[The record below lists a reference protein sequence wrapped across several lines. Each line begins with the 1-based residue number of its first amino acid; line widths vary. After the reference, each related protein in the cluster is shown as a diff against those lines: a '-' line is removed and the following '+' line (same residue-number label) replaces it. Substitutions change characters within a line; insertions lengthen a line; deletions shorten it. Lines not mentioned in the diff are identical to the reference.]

1 MSAAAE
7 MAQAYGH
14 CESVTRTQAANFFYG
29 IRLLPGERRR
39 AMSAVYAFAR
49 RVDDIGDGT
58 LERSEKL
65 TRLDE
70 QARAL
75 EAIVGDGDGAG
86 AGDVDPVLLALADAR
101 RRFALPVDA
110 LSELVEGVRMD
121 VNGVRYESFEDLLG
135 YCRRVAGGIGR
146 LCLAIFGLRAQAH
159 ADPDQ
164 AERLADELGVALQLT
179 NILRDL
185 REDADNGRV
194 YLPAE
199 DLQRF
204 GVLDHALAPDTVEDS
219 PDAAQA
225 LSALARSLE
234 LRPRGGPVGEPRRGA
249 AGRARPLRVRPRGAV
264 VRPRDRAHA
273 GARPAQRR
281 VRAGHGRHLPAAART
296 HRRAPGGDAAPA
308 HIAAS
313 AREGVGRG
321 TSDAWSPWMSSGAR
335 VLVIGGG
342 LAGITA
348 ALDCADAGASVTLLE
363 VRRRLGGAAYSFER
377 DGLLMDNGQ
386 HVFLRCCTAYRGL
399 LARLGSEPLTS
410 LQERL
415 EIPVLS
421 PRRQVALLR
430 RGSLP
435 APAHLARALARY
447 RFLTRRERLGAARAA
462 LALMRLE
469 LRDQSLDAVTFGT
482 WLERHGQRPQALA
495 ALWDL
500 VALPTLNLHAADA
513 SLALA
518 AFVFR
523 TGLLSSADA
532 GDIGFHDAAL
542 GQTIDE
548 PAQKALREAG
558 VEVCLGWRAEQIVA
572 RADGFDV
579 HGHGNADD
587 GLGAEAV
594 VLALPHTRAATLLEP
609 LLGQPAHAL
618 AGLGISP
625 IVNLHVVYDRP
636 VCDWPFAAGV
646 GTPVQYVFDR
656 SRAAGAPPGC
666 QYLAVSLSAA
676 QQEMGMS
683 VQQLRERYVPALREL
698 FPRARQAN
706 VESFVA
712 TREHAATFRGAPGAG
727 ALRIGPQTAVR
738 GLMLAGAWT
747 ATGWPATLES
757 AVLSGHAAAVG
768 AMRALE
774 GARPPARTAGALA
787 G

>member
-234 LRPRGGPVGEPRRGA
+234 LAPEGGPSASPDA
-249 AGRARPLRVRPRGAV
+249 ARLAALVRFEC
-264 VRPRDRAHA
+264 DRA
-273 GARPAQRR
+273 AQWFDRGIVLTQALDRR
-281 VRAGHGRHLPAAART
+281 SAAC
-296 HRRAPGGDAAPA
+296 
-308 HIAAS
+308 
-313 AREGVGRG
+313 
-321 TSDAWSPWMSSGAR
+321 
-335 VLVIGGG
+335 VLAM
-342 LAGITA
+342 AGIY
-348 ALDCADAGASVTLLE
+348 
-363 VRRRLGGAAYSFER
+363 RR
-377 DGLLMDNGQ
+377 
-386 HVFLRCCTAYRGL
+386 L
-399 LARLGSEPLTS
+399 LARIDAHPEETL
-410 LQERL
+410 
-415 EIPVLS
+415 
-421 PRRQVALLR
+421 RQR
-430 RGSLP
+430 ISLP
-435 APAHLARALARY
+435 AHEKAWV
-447 RFLTRRERLGAARAA
+447 AARA
-462 LALMRLE
+462 M
-469 LRDQSLDAVTFGT
+469 
-482 WLERHGQRPQALA
+482 
-495 ALWDL
+495 
-500 VALPTLNLHAADA
+500 
-513 SLALA
+513 
-518 AFVFR
+518 
-523 TGLLSSADA
+523 
-532 GDIGFHDAAL
+532 L
-542 GQTIDE
+542 G
-548 PAQKALREAG
+548 
-558 VEVCLGWRAEQIVA
+558 
-572 RADGFDV
+572 
-579 HGHGNADD
+579 
-587 GLGAEAV
+587 
-594 VLALPHTRAATLLEP
+594 
-609 LLGQPAHAL
+609 
-618 AGLGISP
+618 
-625 IVNLHVVYDRP
+625 
-636 VCDWPFAAGV
+636 
-646 GTPVQYVFDR
+646 
-656 SRAAGAPPGC
+656 
-666 QYLAVSLSAA
+666 
-676 QQEMGMS
+676 
-683 VQQLRERYVPALREL
+683 
-698 FPRARQAN
+698 
-706 VESFVA
+706 
-712 TREHAATFRGAPGAG
+712 
-727 ALRIGPQTAVR
+727 VR
-738 GLMLAGAWT
+738 G
-747 ATGWPATLES
+747 
-757 AVLSGHAAAVG
+757 
-768 AMRALE
+768 
-774 GARPPARTAGALA
+774 
-787 G
+787 